1 MKRKKVISR
10 HLRLTF
16 TPVDEDDDDEPLRL
30 IASPLVELIID
41 VYERQQFMFDLNFTK
56 YLRLLY
62 QRMELA
68 CKLFVLLLDTV
79 DTMQRN
85 HLHIFLHLHGLIVIA
100 VDARKKVRTM
110 KSTAES
116 FFLNDLID

>member
-85 HLHIFLHLHGLIVIA
+85 HLHIFLHRHGLIVIA
-100 VDARKKVRTM
+100 VGARKKVRTM